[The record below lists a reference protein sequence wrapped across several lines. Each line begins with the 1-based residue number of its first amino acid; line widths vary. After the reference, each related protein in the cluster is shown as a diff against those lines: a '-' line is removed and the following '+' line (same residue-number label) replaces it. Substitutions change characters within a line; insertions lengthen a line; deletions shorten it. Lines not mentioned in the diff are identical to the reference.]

1 MLARTISL
9 GTTGLLGAVL
19 FAVVA
24 AFASGASAGGADPL
38 RLAQSSGS
46 QDRAKE
52 IAAADAEILSAR
64 NQLEQARRAF
74 ESGRKASSADRVN
87 QLEGGGPYTDAYHL
101 RVEAL
106 KADVTKAQVRLD
118 RALTARKALGE

>member
-1 MLARTISL
+1 MLARTISPR
-9 GTTGLLGAVL
+9 THGLLGAVL

-24 AFASGASAGGADPL
+24 AFASGASAEGADPL
-38 RLAQSSGS
+38 RLAQSSGA

-52 IAAADAEILSAR
+52 IAAADAEVLSAR

-74 ESGRKASSADRVN
+74 ESGRKASSTDRVN

-106 KADVTKAQVRLD
+106 KADVTKAQARLD

>member
-1 MLARTISL
+1 MLRSISA
-9 GTTGLLGAVL
+9 GAF
-19 FAVVA
+19 FALIV
-24 AFASGASAGGADPL
+24 AFAPGASAAGAEPL
-38 RLAQSSGS
+38 RVAQS
-46 QDRAKE
+46 QDRAKQ

-74 ESGRKASSADRVN
+74 ESGRKTSSADRVN
-87 QLEGGGPYTDAYHL
+87 QLEGGGPYTDAYYL

-106 KADVTKAQVRLD
+106 KAEVTKAQQRLD